1 MIQANFT
8 VSPSSGY
15 VLATQYTVTNLTT
28 SDSTIQQ
35 YNWDSGAGTTLYNVT
50 NPIFTYNYP
59 GTYNISLTARDYN
72 GNTSTYSQSIVTD
85 LYYRDY
91 ITFSQIPNSYANPG
105 LPTDEPFE
113 ISVISSNPNS
123 PLVVDLYA
131 ANSLSTPFEFVPS
144 KWNFLTPTWYFT
156 DINSNKIKSL
166 VVPSTPVYVN
176 GVVVAVSGTAK
187 FYYVDS
193 MSTGN
198 PVDNCP
204 LLITATLQT
213 SGFSNPTD
221 SNIYD
226 YPSYANNAS
235 TKVGITWQV
244 NDLIPTLLKVTNNY
258 IDNINPNQYNG
269 IRIPTLIT
277 YHGNRAN
284 VLSGSSNITSEVL
297 FSYPASN
304 NIGNISPIQLTLS
317 GVPTTNFSLEQTPLY
332 VQSTD
337 KNGSVIGGYV
347 FTTLTPLTAIN
358 STTIVANTTA
368 YSENVNGSSR
378 IFPYPRGYVPNP
390 SIWVSNPEQNVL
402 NKITVTPYSNNC
414 NTITNFKNS
423 NALLDGYIKQ
433 ASVPPITSTSTFN
446 YNMSGFSGVY
456 GIAVDPRDYSVVV
469 TDAEADYLYRFTNAG
484 VLTASYSFYNVDR
497 YNPYQTTFIG
507 QDFSIT
513 TPYLSGASYY
523 LYNILTPST
532 NPNNY
537 IVTLNGVVQIPG
549 TYTITEDNNFNFTV
563 SDPTPSIPS
572 TLNVTEIYNTS
583 LPSNYISSIQYWLSS
598 SPTPAT
604 TFPLTGS
611 PTLSADTNYY
621 VTSIDG
627 IIQSPTSYTIDIT
640 GSNVVFSQPV
650 PSNSP
655 VQVTFIPTLL
665 SPQTLSYNFPYSTN
679 KLSISGFTPFITD
692 TYTTFFI
699 NVGGVFEGSLSYTVD
714 IPNSQIILDSY
725 LPPNTDIFVTYTPTL
740 STVNLPKAYTPS
752 SVSLDSN
759 YNIWVSLFNNIYVL
773 KFDPNFN
780 LLFKTS
786 PASLLGITDASVY
799 TGYTN
804 VSTDFYREDFLLKPP
819 VVETDR
825 QNNCW
830 ATYAYSLCSLLVK
843 YNGANGTPL
852 TAIALPIN
860 SVPGALTI
868 DINNNVWVANSYN
881 TTSTT
886 GNIQLYN
893 GTTYT
898 LMSSITGIPRPGEL
912 SLNRDGNLWFTH
924 STRGIG
930 YINVTT
936 GSVNLWYNDL
946 NNTDLAL
953 TTYPPISTTLYYT
966 NSSVLVSPNS
976 ATLVYQGVSAIVGSP
991 SNIVS
996 YTGET
1001 IVPSIST
1008 TFYYT
1013 DSSVLT
1019 SPNSATLVY
1028 QGISAIVGS
1037 PSNVISYTGTTDYN
1051 VISGDNAVWNITYN
1065 VEITGNNT
1073 VWSVMYNDYSVLY
1086 DVYTNDEDFSSIA
1099 VDVYDRVWYLD
1110 SNTNS
1115 VNIILS
1121 ATPLEINATDNIR
1134 AISIIPNN
1142 FTGYYVDPNNN
1153 STLTTITT
1161 SEQRSAQAVGDWTGN
1176 RWYQKYININT
1187 LSSVAISGTSTPFT
1201 VANFDNPNQIR
1212 RVNESFN
1219 TAAYYKALALPENL
1233 NSNTFLFDQ
1242 FFAAAV
1248 GTGTLSASEDLG
1260 QVVYERTANF
1270 TQNHSDI
1277 DTCLTDRLLNLAETV
1292 DISPFIYAT
1301 YYPSDIKNMLDIA
1314 STPKDKLWGV
1324 EDQIPLM
1331 PESVGPQYDTYSDY
1345 VTAGTKIVL
1354 QSKFDSTISIAQ
1366 VPPLNS
1372 LTAYPLTQYLGYG
1385 FIQPVYQNYNIF
1397 QFVPV
1402 YSNSYINNIIDWNAD
1417 QTTLVPTN
1425 SSFNAW
1431 YGDNGIVE
1439 NTFRYLLTKN
1449 LFLK

>member
-35 YNWDSGAGTTLYNVT
+35 YNWDPGTGTIQYNVT
-50 NPIFTYNYP
+50 NPVFTYNYP

-72 GNTSTYSQSIVTD
+72 GSTSIYTQSITTD
-85 LYYRDY
+85 LRYRDY
-91 ITFSQIPNSYANPG
+91 ITFSQIPNNYANPG

-113 ISVISSNPNS
+113 ISVISSSLNT

-166 VVPSTPVYVN
+166 VVPSTSVYVN
-176 GVVVAVSGTAK
+176 GIVVAVSGTAK

-198 PVDNCP
+198 PTDNCP

-221 SNIYD
+221 SNIYA

-244 NDLIPTLLKVTNNY
+244 NDLIPNLLKITNNY

-269 IRIPTLIT
+269 IKIPTLIT

-284 VLSGSSNITSEVL
+284 ALPGSNNITSEVL
-297 FSYPASN
+297 FSYPLSN
-304 NIGNISPIQLTLS
+304 KTGNISPVQLTLS
-317 GVPTTNFSLEQTPLY
+317 GVPTTAFTIEQTPLY
-332 VQSTD
+332 IQSTD
-337 KNGSVIGGYV
+337 INGAVIGGYV
-347 FTTLTPLTAIN
+347 FTSLTPLTSIN

-368 YSENVNGSSR
+368 YSEYTNTNR

-390 SIWVSNPEQNVL
+390 SVWISNPEQNVL

-414 NTITNFKNS
+414 NAITNFKNN

-433 ASVPPITSTSTFN
+433 ASVPAISSTSTYN
-446 YNMSGFSGVY
+446 YNISGFSGVY

-469 TDAEADYLYRFTNAG
+469 TDAETDYLYRFTNTG
-484 VLTASYSFYNVDR
+484 VLTASYNLYNIDH

-513 TPYLSGASYY
+513 TPYLSSTSYF
-523 LYNILTPST
+523 LYNVSAPSI
-532 NPNNY
+532 NSNNY
-537 IVTLNGVVQIPG
+537 IVTLNGVVQLPS
-549 TYTITEDNNFNFTV
+549 TYAITKDGIFNFTV
-563 SDPTPSIPS
+563 TDPTPAIPS

-583 LPSNYISSIQYWLSS
+583 LPSNYISSIQYWLST
-598 SPTPAT
+598 SPVQAT

-611 PTLSADTNYY
+611 PALSANTNYY

-627 IIQSPTSYTIDIT
+627 IIQSPSTYTIDTT
-640 GSNVVFSQPV
+640 GNNVVFSQPV
-650 PSNSP
+650 PANLP

-665 SPQTLSYNFPYSTN
+665 LPQTLSYNLPYSTN
-679 KLSISGFTPFITD
+679 KLSISSFTPFITD
-692 TYTTFFI
+692 PYTAFFI
-699 NVGGVFEGSLSYTVD
+699 NVGGIFEGSLSYTVD
-714 IPNSQIILDSY
+714 IPNSQLILDSY
-725 LPPNTDIFVTYTPTL
+725 IPANTDIFVTYTRTL
-740 STVNLPKAYTPS
+740 STVNQPRAYTPS
-752 SVSLDSN
+752 SISLDSN
-759 YNIWVSLFNNIYVL
+759 YNIWVSLFNDIYVL

-786 PASLLGITDASVY
+786 PASFLGTSDTATYPGDSK
-799 TGYTN
+799 
-804 VSTDFYREDFLLKPP
+804 VSTDFYGEDFLLKPP

-830 ATYAYSLCSLLVK
+830 ATYAYPLYSLLVK
-843 YNGANGTPL
+843 YNGADGTPL
-852 TAIALPIN
+852 NVITLPTN

-886 GNIQLYN
+886 GSIQLYN

-924 STRGIG
+924 STRGVG
-930 YINVTT
+930 YIDTTT
-936 GSVNLWYNDL
+936 GNVNLWYNDL
-946 NNTDLAL
+946 YNVTNKATNSGLLL
-953 TTYPPISTTLYYT
+953 TTYPPTSTTLYYT
-966 NSSVLVSPNS
+966 NSSVLVNSNS
-976 ATLVYQGVSAIVGSP
+976 ATLVYQGVSAIVGSS

-996 YTGET
+996 YTGSLLYSGGT
-1001 IVPSIST
+1001 
-1008 TFYYT
+1008 T
-1013 DSSVLT
+1013 DSSQT
-1019 SPNSATLVY
+1019 
-1028 QGISAIVGS
+1028 
-1037 PSNVISYTGTTDYN
+1037 TGN
-1051 VISGDNAVWNITYN
+1051 NAVWNITYN
-1065 VEITGNNT
+1065 N
-1073 VWSVMYNDYSVLY
+1073 YSSLY
-1086 DVYTNDEDFSSIA
+1086 DVYRSDEDFSSIA
-1099 VDVYDRVWYLD
+1099 VDVYDRVWYID

-1115 VNIILS
+1115 ANIILS
-1121 ATPLEINATDNIR
+1121 AVPAAVSAVGNIR
-1134 AISIIPNN
+1134 TISIVPNN
-1142 FTGYYVDPNNN
+1142 FIGYYTDPNNN
-1153 STLTTITT
+1153 FTFTTTTT
-1161 SEQRSAQAVGDWTGN
+1161 SEHRSAQAVGDWTGN
-1176 RWYQKYININT
+1176 RWYQKYTSINT
-1187 LSSVAISGTSTPFT
+1187 LTSVAISGVSTSFT
-1201 VANFDNPNQIR
+1201 VANFNNPNQIKR
-1212 RVNESFN
+1212 INESFN

-1233 NSNTFLFDQ
+1233 NSNTVLFDQ

-1248 GTGTLSASEDLG
+1248 GTGSLSANEDLG

-1277 DTCLTDRLLNLAETV
+1277 DTCLTDQLLNLAQTV
-1292 DISPFIYAT
+1292 DITPFTYAT
-1301 YYPSDIKNMLDIA
+1301 YYPSDIKNMLDIS

-1324 EDQIPLM
+1324 QDQVPLM
-1331 PESVGPQYDTYSDY
+1331 PESVGPQYDVQNDY

-1354 QSKFDSTISIAQ
+1354 QSKFDSTLSVVQ
-1366 VPPLNS
+1366 VPPLNGV
-1372 LTAYPLTQYLGYG
+1372 TTYPLKQYQGYG
-1385 FIQPVYQNYNIF
+1385 FVQPVYQNYNIF

-1402 YSNSYINNIIDWNAD
+1402 YSNNFINNIIDWNAD
-1417 QTTLVPTN
+1417 QTTLSPTN

-1439 NTFRYLLTKN
+1439 NTFKYLLTKN

>member
-35 YNWDSGAGTTLYNVT
+35 YNWDSGTGTIQYNVKSPT
-50 NPIFTYNYP
+50 FTYNYP

-72 GNTSTYSQSIVTD
+72 GSTSVYTQLITTD
-85 LYYRDY
+85 LLYRDY
-91 ITFSQIPNSYANPG
+91 ITFSQIPNNYANPG

-113 ISVISSNPNS
+113 ISVISSNSNS

-131 ANSLSTPFEFVPS
+131 ANSLSTPLEFVPS

-176 GVVVAVSGTAK
+176 NVVVAVSGTAK

-198 PVDNCP
+198 PTDNCP

-221 SNIYD
+221 SNIYA
-226 YPSYANNAS
+226 YPSYANNTS

-244 NDLIPTLLKVTNNY
+244 NDLIPNLLKVTNNY

-269 IRIPTLIT
+269 IKIPTLIT

-284 VLSGSSNITSEVL
+284 VLPGSNSTTSEVL
-297 FSYPASN
+297 FSYPSTN
-304 NIGNISPIQLTLS
+304 SIGNTSPIQVTLS
-317 GVPTTNFSLEQTPLY
+317 GASSTNFSLEQTPLY
-332 VQSTD
+332 IQSTD
-337 KNGSVIGGYV
+337 INGAIIGGYV
-347 FTTLTPLTAIN
+347 FTSLTPLTSIN
-358 STTIVANTTA
+358 STTIVASTTA
-368 YSENVNGSSR
+368 YSGNTNTGR

-390 SIWVSNPEQNVL
+390 SVWVSNPEQNVL

-414 NTITNFKNS
+414 NPIINFKNN

-433 ASVPPITSTSTFN
+433 ASVPAIPSTSTYN
-446 YNMSGFSGVY
+446 YSVSGFSGVY

-469 TDAEADYLYRFTNAG
+469 TDAEADYLYRFTNTG
-484 VLTASYSFYNVDR
+484 VLTASYNFYNLDH

-513 TPYLSGASYY
+513 TPYLSSTSYY
-523 LYNILTPST
+523 LYNLSTPST
-532 NPNNY
+532 SSNNY
-537 IVTLNGVVQIPG
+537 IVTLNGVVQLPN
-549 TYTITEDNNFNFTV
+549 TYSITKDSIFNFTV
-563 SDPTPSIPS
+563 SDPTPAIPS

-598 SPTPAT
+598 SPIPAI

-611 PTLSADTNYY
+611 PALSANTNYY

-627 IIQSPTSYTIDIT
+627 IIQSPTSYTIDT
-640 GSNVVFSQPV
+640 TNNNVVFSQPV
-650 PSNSP
+650 PANVP

-665 SPQTLSYNFPYSTN
+665 NPQTQQYNFPYNTN
-679 KLSISGFTPFITD
+679 KLSISSFIPLITD
-692 TYTTFFI
+692 PYTTFFI
-699 NVGGVFEGSLSYTVD
+699 NVGGVYEGSLTYTVD
-714 IPNSQIILDSY
+714 IPNSQLILDSY
-725 LPPNTDIFVTYTPTL
+725 IPSNTDIFVTYTCTL
-740 STVNLPKAYTPS
+740 STVNQPRAYTPS
-752 SVSLDSN
+752 SISLDSN
-759 YNIWVSLFNNIYVL
+759 YNIWVSLFNDIYVL

-786 PASLLGITDASVY
+786 PASLLGISDTTTYPGDSK
-799 TGYTN
+799 
-804 VSTDFYREDFLLKPP
+804 VSTDFYGEDFLLKPP

-830 ATYAYSLCSLLVK
+830 ATYAYPFESLLVK
-843 YNGANGTPL
+843 YNGIDGTPL
-852 TAIALPIN
+852 KIITLPTN
-860 SVPGALTI
+860 STPGALTI
-868 DINNNVWVANSYN
+868 DINNNVWVANNYS
-881 TTSTT
+881 TSSTT
-886 GNIQLYN
+886 GSIQLYN

-930 YINVTT
+930 YINTIT
-936 GSVNLWYNDL
+936 GNVNLWYNDI
-946 NNTDLAL
+946 NNVYNNATNSSFLL
-953 TTYPPISTTLYYT
+953 TTYPPASTTLYYT
-966 NSSVLVSPNS
+966 NSSVLVNSNS
-976 ATLVYQGVSAIVGSP
+976 ATLVYQGVSAIVGSS

-996 YTGET
+996 YTGSLLYSGGT
-1001 IVPSIST
+1001 
-1008 TFYYT
+1008 T
-1013 DSSVLT
+1013 DSSQT
-1019 SPNSATLVY
+1019 
-1028 QGISAIVGS
+1028 
-1037 PSNVISYTGTTDYN
+1037 TGN
-1051 VISGDNAVWNITYN
+1051 NAVWNIL
-1065 VEITGNNT
+1065 
-1073 VWSVMYNDYSVLY
+1073 YNDYSSLSN
-1086 DVYTNDEDFSSIA
+1086 VYSNDEDFSSIA
-1099 VDVYDRVWYLD
+1099 VDVYDRVWYID

-1115 VNIILS
+1115 ANIILS
-1121 ATPLEINATDNIR
+1121 AVPAAVSAVGNIR
-1134 AISIIPNN
+1134 TISIIPNN
-1142 FTGYYVDPNNN
+1142 FIGYYTDPNNN
-1153 STLTTITT
+1153 FTFTTITT
-1161 SEQRSAQAVGDWTGN
+1161 SEHRSAQAVGDWTGN
-1176 RWYQKYININT
+1176 RWYQKYTNINT
-1187 LSSVAISGTSTPFT
+1187 LSSVAISGISTPFA
-1201 VANFDNPNQIR
+1201 VANFNNPNQIK

-1233 NSNTFLFDQ
+1233 NSNTVLFDQ

-1270 TQNHSDI
+1270 AKNHSDI
-1277 DTCLTDRLLNLAETV
+1277 DTCLTDQLLNLAETV
-1292 DISPFIYAT
+1292 DINPFTYAT

-1324 EDQIPLM
+1324 QDQVPLM
-1331 PESVGPQYDTYSDY
+1331 PESVGPQYDVNNDY

-1354 QSKFDSTISIAQ
+1354 QSKFDSTLSIVQ
-1366 VPPLNS
+1366 VPPLNGS
-1372 LTAYPLTQYLGYG
+1372 TTYPLTQFQGYG

-1402 YSNSYINNIIDWNAD
+1402 YNNSYINNIIDWNAN
-1417 QTTLVPTN
+1417 QTTLSPTN

-1431 YGDNGIVE
+1431 YGDNGIIE